1 MTRGNPRVFV
11 RRMTGDDISAVV
23 NLQSRIFPGMN
34 PWKPELLARHL
45 TIFPE
50 GQLVA
55 VDESGRVLGSASSLI
70 IDWDDYAESAKWS
83 VITGAGTFDTHNPLG
98 KTLYGAD
105 IGVDPLARR
114 QGVGSLLYEARKEIV
129 RGLGLKRLLAGGR
142 IPGYAHSASAR
153 AASGNPTS

>member
-1 MTRGNPRVFV
+1 ME
-11 RRMTGDDISAVV
+11 A
-23 NLQSRIFPGMN
+23 
-34 PWKPELLARHL
+34 ELLARHL

-55 VDESGRVLGSASSLI
+55 VDESSRVLGSASSLI

-114 QGVGSLLYEARKEIV
+114 QGVWLSPV
-129 RGLGLKRLLAGGR
+129 RGAQRDCPGAGVEAPPELGDEFRGTPRSLQMTPKNM
-142 IPGYAHSASAR
+142 S
-153 AASGNPTS
+153 PT

>member
-1 MTRGNPRVFV
+1 MMAAISCQSDTMSRSIRPFEIWQRLLSFVSVPSGPRW
-11 RRMTGDDISAVV
+11 S
-23 NLQSRIFPGMN
+23 

-55 VDESGRVLGSASSLI
+55 VDENGRVSGSASSLI
-70 IDWDDYAESAKWS
+70 IDWDDYAELAKWS

-105 IGVDPLARR
+105 IGVDPLAQNKVKPMR
-114 QGVGSLLYEARKEIV
+114 
-129 RGLGLKRLLAGGR
+129 
-142 IPGYAHSASAR
+142 AR
-153 AASGNPTS
+153 AWICRCPHSPTMSALVPRS